1 VGLSKLPTQ
10 LSSQEETFW
19 IKQLRE
25 GKSEAKT
32 VLIERNLRLAALVAH
47 KFSNTDIGYEE
58 LFSIA
63 SIGLLNAANSFN
75 PDKNIKFD
83 TYATRCAENE
93 VLKVLR
99 RDKKR
104 INTISLNEPAG
115 LSKSGKEIFLSD
127 TIGVVDE
134 TVDKFEDYE
143 MLYDAMKC
151 LNKREIEIISA
162 RYGFKNHNI
171 VSQINLGR
179 EMGFSKS
186 YISRLE
192 RVALKK
198 LRARIEMLYKP
209 KIKIPG

>member
-1 VGLSKLPTQ
+1 MSKLPTQ